1 MQAPV
6 GIETK
11 NVIPSPIRKQATD
24 TITEQIVT
32 ERKLLH
38 TRIEVSDG
46 KIIRLEIS
54 KAPISLIPTTIIT
67 AVSKAISIL

>member
-6 GIETK
+6 GTEMK
-11 NVIPSPIRKQATD
+11 KVIPSPIKKQAIE

-46 KIIRLEIS
+46 KIIRLDIS
-54 KAPISLIPTTIIT
+54 SAPISLIPITMIT
-67 AVSKAISIL
+67 AVSRAISIL